1 MVRSLRSQSHIVVTD
16 ARPKDY
22 RDLGLLAGEYGWHV
36 HFLTG
41 GRAAIQFAR
50 PSSADLWMI
59 NVRLP
64 EMSGFDLMEI
74 VRDRVPGVPVFLV
87 ADQYDSEEERRAC
100 RYGAALYL
108 CKDSTRSIDCKPL
121 LELLITDNRVDQLP
135 NPVVTP
141 SDPVVS
147 QADA

>member
-1 MVRSLRSQSHIVVTD
+1 MVRSLRSQSHIVVID

-64 EMSGFDLMEI
+64 EMLRPYGNRATGSGCPKFRSPI
-74 VRDRVPGVPVFLV
+74 STTRGG
-87 ADQYDSEEERRAC
+87 RRAC
-100 RYGAALYL
+100 RNGAALYL
-108 CKDSTRSIDCKPL
+108 CKDSNRSIDCKPL
-121 LELLITDNRVDQLP
+121 LELLITDTRVDRLP
-135 NPVVTP
+135 DPVVP
-141 SDPVVS
+141 QSDPVVS